1 MVVDACQQFHFL
13 GAVAAEQRIVNDE
26 DIPPGFARQR
36 CNNLLDDGRA
46 QEQRELA
53 PMDGTGV
60 QKAVEGV
67 LLKGDGFR
75 SILLLLVEGPMMK
88 GCFKC
93 DQKDGQY
100 LDRKSVV

>member
-1 MVVDACQQFHFL
+1 
-13 GAVAAEQRIVNDE
+13 
-26 DIPPGFARQR
+26 
-36 CNNLLDDGRA
+36 
-46 QEQRELA
+46 
-53 PMDGTGV
+53 MDGTGV

-93 DQKDGQY
+93 DQKDGQHFEATQ
-100 LDRKSVV
+100 LLCIATAKDLPDMEFRKEFQDLRINWFTGVMMMCYNIHGISPPFVL